1 MNAKIDKIIAM
12 IGVICSFGIVTLL
25 SIEEMNNDA
34 KFPIVVLLVLI
45 AGYSLTR
52 IKPKEIK
59 SETDTGQ

>member
-1 MNAKIDKIIAM
+1 MNAQMDKIIAM

-25 SIEEMNNDA
+25 SIEDMSNDV
-34 KFPIVVLLVLI
+34 KLPIVVLSVLI

-52 IKPKEIK
+52 TKPKETK